1 MTACRCGCESK
12 IPSRG
17 RKLFHVILNLAFA
30 IVFTGAAL
38 HPGKLSPGADFLTWL
53 VAAVFWLVAIVSGL
67 RLL

>member
-17 RKLFHVILNLAFA
+17 RKFFHVILNLAFA
-30 IVFTGAAL
+30 ILFTGVAL
-38 HPGKLSPGADFLTWL
+38 HPGKLRPGADFLTWF